1 MLNFVANDYSELV
14 FQLERVGQW
23 ERVQTR
29 FRRWDRFWRH
39 GDEIPDT
46 SHLGMWLKVHGV
58 FRQRSSTREMIFDV
72 PTVVSYVIRFMT
84 CCPVISS
91 ATEHRLES
99 GWA

>member
-46 SHLGMWLKVHGV
+46 SHLGMWLTVHAFSGNA
-58 FRQRSSTREMIFDV
+58 V
-72 PTVVSYVIRFMT
+72 PLAR
-84 CCPVISS
+84 
-91 ATEHRLES
+91 
-99 GWA
+99 